1 LRRSWAT
8 SSQRTEGTRIA
19 STQAYPVAGVKVR
32 GGRPAPPSVAGLTFT
47 GWQQPIACGGVA
59 VFPND
64 VIVIDDDGA
73 VLIPAAL
80 LDEMLVL
87 GPEQEREEAWI
98 MEEVKRGAALPG
110 LYPMNAQTRARYV
123 AEHKSGGLR

>member
-1 LRRSWAT
+1 M
-8 SSQRTEGTRIA
+8 
-19 STQAYPVAGVKVR
+19 
-32 GGRPAPPSVAGLTFT
+32 
-47 GWQQPIACGGVA
+47 A
-59 VFPND
+59 VFSND

-98 MEEVKRGAALPG
+98 MDEVKRGAALPD
-110 LYPMNAQTRARYV
+110 LYPMNAQTRARYL
-123 AEHKSGGLR
+123 G

>member
-1 LRRSWAT
+1 M
-8 SSQRTEGTRIA
+8 
-19 STQAYPVAGVKVR
+19 
-32 GGRPAPPSVAGLTFT
+32 TFT
-47 GWQQPIACGGVA
+47 DWQQPIACGGVA

-98 MEEVKRGAALPG
+98 MDEVKRGAALPG